1 MKRLATPILY
11 QIALVHLIS
20 HVHIMVIPALLPLL
34 PDLLHVKFVELGI
47 AVSVFNVV
55 SAFVQ
60 APLGFATDKYGAR
73 AVLCAGLAIGSTA
86 LLSFAFFPSFMWLLV
101 VAALTGAAN
110 GVYHPGDYAL
120 LSQSVP
126 DAHMGRA
133 FSIHSFAGFFGA
145 AITPM
150 TLAAIATLIDVRA
163 AFAVAGGAGLLTLA
177 AFASSRPAW
186 GEMKNRVRQKRPAK
200 PEALQTAPAS
210 QATPGKPKVPNNSG
224 TPVSVFTLNVAVL
237 TFLFVLLN
245 LNATALERFSVSAFV
260 KGYNIP
266 LTAAN
271 TALTAFLFCSSFG
284 VLCGGYLADRTKRHG
299 LLAAIAT
306 GIAGLLVCILLF
318 FSPPAFALIPLW
330 AVVGFLTGV
339 IVPSRDML
347 VRAAAPPG
355 AYGKTFGIVSTGFN
369 IGGAFGPIV
378 FGYFLDHA
386 MFEAVFATA
395 VICLACIVIVT
406 LMQEKKIFN

>member
-1 MKRLATPILY
+1 MKKLATPILY
-11 QIALVHLIS
+11 QIALVHLVS

-34 PDLLHVKFVELGI
+34 PDLLNVKFVELG
-47 AVSVFNVV
+47 AVVSVFNIV
-55 SAFVQ
+55 SACVQ
-60 APLGFATDKYGAR
+60 TPFGFATDKFGAR
-73 AVLCAGLAIGSTA
+73 TVLCAGLAIGSTA
-86 LLSFAFFPSFMWLLV
+86 LLSFAFIPSFAWLLV
-101 VAALTGAAN
+101 VAAFTGAAN

-120 LSQSVP
+120 LSQSMP
-126 DAHMGRA
+126 EDRMGRA

-150 TLAAIATLIDVRA
+150 TLAAVATAFGVRA
-163 AFAVAGGAGLLTLA
+163 AFAVAGGSGLIILA

-186 GEMKNRVRQKRPAK
+186 GEMKNRVRQKRPVK
-200 PEALQTAPAS
+200 PETQQAAPVS
-210 QATPGKPKVPNNSG
+210 SDKPDKPG

-245 LNATALERFSVSAFV
+245 MNSTALERFSVSAFV
-260 KGYNIP
+260 KGYDIP

-284 VLCGGYLADRTKRHG
+284 VLCGGSLADKTKRHG

-306 GIAGLLVCILLF
+306 GMGALLVGILLF
-318 FSPPAFALIPLW
+318 FSPPSFVLIPLW

-347 VRAAAPPG
+347 VRAASPPG

-369 IGGAFGPIV
+369 IGGAVGPIM

-406 LMQEKKIFN
+406 LMQEKKVFV